1 VCYWLGVL
9 RRRILPGTLAFVGV
23 LLLYGPW
30 LQRFA
35 AELDPVINGMLWYF
49 TSIANLLATHG
60 TLVTT
65 RQLFTVLV
73 VVGLVGVVLLQLL
86 AWKVASVFKRRT
98 FSFGVSIAI
107 VMSTLYLA
115 ALVASVWPRGYGI
128 RRQVLIFVPYFLLI
142 VVLGIRSLKWR
153 MQLVSGLVAVSL
165 PFLMVNVVS
174 AEQQDWRSLAIF
186 MTEQA
191 QPEDVIL
198 FSAPYYVQCMEYY
211 YRGSVERV
219 GVSRADVPSRLS
231 QLTQKRARV
240 WLVLMADVSTD
251 PGGAIPAWLS
261 ARRSVVGQYS
271 FAGVQVWLYGAPG

>member
-1 VCYWLGVL
+1 
-9 RRRILPGTLAFVGV
+9 LALVGV

-30 LQRFA
+30 LQRLTV
-35 AELDPVINGMLWYF
+35 ELDQLINGILWYF
-49 TSIANLLATHG
+49 RSIANLLATHG

-65 RQLFTVLV
+65 RQLFTVLMG
-73 VVGLVGVVLLQLL
+73 VGLIGVVLLQLL

-98 FSFGVSIAI
+98 FSFGVSIVI
-107 VMSTLYLA
+107 VTSVLYLV
-115 ALVASVWPRGYGI
+115 ALVASVWPRGYSI
-128 RRQVLIFVPYFLLI
+128 RRQVLIFVPYFLLM
-142 VVLGIRSLKWR
+142 VAWGIRSLKWR
-153 MQLVSGLVAVSL
+153 RQLASGLVAVSL
-165 PFLMVNVVS
+165 PFLMVNLVF

-186 MTEQA
+186 MTKQA

-219 GVSRADVPSRLS
+219 GVSQADVPSRLS

-240 WLVLMADVSTD
+240 WLVLIADVYTD

-271 FAGVQVWLYGAPG
+271 FAGVRVWLYGAPG